1 MRAESPSS
9 FRVSTVIPMAIEPVE
24 TATSGAPP
32 FLTLGRRLSGQARL
46 QVEKLSNRSE
56 THLKEALSLTLDAM
70 EAIEREVEMLHR
82 RMLLTHRDL
91 ELVDTELELGAD
103 GAFLP
108 ATTPPET
115 GVARLH
121 LLLNVRNARH
131 LVSIEADAEP
141 RDGGC
146 EFTFSTADPDVRD
159 LVVAFAFEHQR
170 RERRRELDAPVV
182 D

>member
-1 MRAESPSS
+1 MRAESSS
-9 FRVSTVIPMAIEPVE
+9 FRVSTVIPTAIEPVV
-24 TATSGAPP
+24 TTSTGAPP
-32 FLTLGRRLSGQARL
+32 FLTLGRRLSGQARM

-82 RMLLTHRDL
+82 RMVLTFRDL
-91 ELVDTELELGAD
+91 ELVDTEMELGAD

-108 ATTPPET
+108 GRAPPET
-115 GVARLH
+115 GLARVH
-121 LLLNVRNARH
+121 LLLNVRNARE
-131 LVSIEADAEP
+131 LVSIEADVLS

-146 EFTFSTADPDVRD
+146 EFSFSTADPEVQD

-170 RERRRELDAPVV
+170 RERRRALDAIAV

>member
-1 MRAESPSS
+1 MRAESSS
-9 FRVSTVIPMAIEPVE
+9 FRVSTVVPTAIEPVE
-24 TATSGAPP
+24 TTAESAPP

-56 THLKEALSLTLDAM
+56 AHLKEALSMTLDAM

-82 RMLLTHRDL
+82 RMLLNFRDL
-91 ELVDTELELGAD
+91 ELVDTKMELGAD

-108 ATTPPET
+108 ATEPPDT
-115 GVARLH
+115 RLARLH

-131 LVSIEADAEP
+131 LVSIEADVLA

-146 EFTFSTADPDVRD
+146 EFSFSTADPEVRD

-170 RERRRELDAPVV
+170 RERRRALDASTV